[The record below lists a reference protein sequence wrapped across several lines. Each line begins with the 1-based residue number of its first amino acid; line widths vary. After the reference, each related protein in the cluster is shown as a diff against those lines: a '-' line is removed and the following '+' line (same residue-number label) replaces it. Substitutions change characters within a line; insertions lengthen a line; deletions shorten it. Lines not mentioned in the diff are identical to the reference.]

1 MASDLIQDFKTKG
14 IEIMGLLD
22 QLMGA
27 VSNPNQQA
35 NPDQLSTI
43 FNAVQ
48 QVSSNQGV
56 DPSATQSVLSAL
68 GGHVKTALQ
77 QQQQTNGAEGVASIV
92 DQLSGTNPNAGA
104 LNAIF
109 GGNQQQVIQSVSQQS
124 GVNASTIQAML
135 PALIPVI
142 MSVLQSGA
150 MTQGGAPGVSG
161 GNPLLNSFLD
171 GDRDGDTDL
180 GDLMSMA
187 GRFMR

>member
-1 MASDLIQDFKTKG
+1 
-14 IEIMGLLD
+14 MGLLD

-35 NPDQLSTI
+35 NPDQLGAI
-43 FNAVQ
+43 FNTVQ
-48 QVSSNQGV
+48 QISGNQGV

-77 QQQQTNGAEGVASIV
+77 QQQQTNGAEGVASMV
-92 DQLSGTNPNAGA
+92 SQLSGTNPSAGA
-104 LNAIF
+104 IDAIF
-109 GGNQQQVIQSVSQQS
+109 GGNQQQVVQSVSQQS

-142 MSVLQSGA
+142 MGVLQSGA
-150 MTQGGAPGVSG
+150 MTQGGAPGAGG
-161 GNPLLNSFLD
+161 GNPLLNAFLD

-187 GRFMR
+187 GKFMQ